1 MKKERLIEMC
11 GTKKEKLIK
20 EVNRGLRTSNEAI
33 NVFGGYVIAMN
44 EVSEEIADTMLK
56 EELSNIFIDASELF
70 INAEA
75 KRAEIMGF
83 NHD

>member
-11 GTKKEKLIK
+11 GIKREKLIR

-56 EELSNIFIDASELF
+56 EELSNIFVDASSLF
-70 INAEA
+70 MD
-75 KRAEIMGF
+75 AEIKRIQERFG
-83 NHD
+83 NDD

>member
-11 GTKKEKLIK
+11 GIKREILIK
-20 EVNRGLRTSNEAI
+20 EVKRGLRTSKEAI

-56 EELSNIFIDASELF
+56 EELSNIFVDASSLF
-70 INAEA
+70 MD
-75 KRAEIMGF
+75 AEIKRIEERFG
-83 NHD
+83 NDD